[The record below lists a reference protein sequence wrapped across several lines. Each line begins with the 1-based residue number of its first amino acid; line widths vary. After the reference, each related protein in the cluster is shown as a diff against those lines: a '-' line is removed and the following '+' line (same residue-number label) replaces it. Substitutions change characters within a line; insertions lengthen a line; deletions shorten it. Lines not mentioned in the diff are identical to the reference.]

1 MAPTVNCPLSGLLSI
16 KLFYQRT
23 TRGRHARCGVHWHEL
38 VVSEELLVTS
48 CPGRPLLARC
58 KAGFPF

>member
-1 MAPTVNCPLSGLLSI
+1 MPGEAFIGM
-16 KLFYQRT
+16 
-23 TRGRHARCGVHWHEL
+23 
-38 VVSEELLVTS
+38 SERELLVTS